1 MKWLFITA
9 FGLEQALNTSTIH
22 DYSIDNFHNITI
34 EVKNNTLGIVI
45 LCTCIVIAFLSV
57 FLYCYFRKGPS
68 ESFDVSCSFESDRAN
83 GATVSKIN
91 TDFILKTTFK
101 HYLIVLTVSLKKSRD
116 CGQKKINRVINY
128 VCSVHDIKAFD
139 F

>member
-1 MKWLFITA
+1 MNNTIIA

-83 GATVSKIN
+83 GATLSM
-91 TDFILKTTFK
+91 TTSGPGRVMVN
-101 HYLIVLTVSLKKSRD
+101 Y
-116 CGQKKINRVINY
+116 QKNHPNHVNDPESC
-128 VCSVHDIKAFD
+128 VETEHL
-139 F
+139 